1 MSYQLAFWA
10 YPDGRRSNRVADRRT
25 YLKLIKGRRA
35 KDVAPLDTDRVLD
48 ELSIVYGTWRRT
60 DTYHFSHPS
69 HGSFDVWITGGTF
82 VVLTFHNVK
91 DLTDIVSRSA
101 RCLGLDM
108 TEDGA
113 LEVARRSRGTPR
125 IANRLLRRVRDFAQ
139 VKSDGRIDG
148 PISARA
154 MDMLDVDN
162 EGFDFMDRKLLLAV
176 IDKFMGGPVGLD
188 NLAAAIGEEKDT
200 IEDVLEPYLIQQ
212 GYLQRTPRGRI
223 ATQRAYAHFGLE
235 RPADQ

>member
-1 MSYQLAFWA
+1 MQRLEFY
-10 YPDGRRSNRVADRRT
+10 
-25 YLKLIKGRRA
+25 
-35 KDVAPLDTDRVLD
+35 
-48 ELSIVYGTWRRT
+48 
-60 DTYHFSHPS
+60 
-69 HGSFDVWITGGTF
+69 
-82 VVLTFHNVK
+82 NVK
-91 DLTDIVSRSA
+91 DLTDIVARSA

-148 PISARA
+148 PIAARA

-176 IDKFMGGPVGLD
+176 IDKFLGGPG
-188 NLAAAIGEEKDT
+188 ARQPGGSHRGGEGHYRGCT
-200 IEDVLEPYLIQQ
+200 EPYLIQQ

-223 ATQRAYAHFGLE
+223 ATPRAYAHFGLQ
-235 RPADQ
+235 RPDEG

>member
-1 MSYQLAFWA
+1 
-10 YPDGRRSNRVADRRT
+10 
-25 YLKLIKGRRA
+25 
-35 KDVAPLDTDRVLD
+35 
-48 ELSIVYGTWRRT
+48 
-60 DTYHFSHPS
+60 
-69 HGSFDVWITGGTF
+69 
-82 VVLTFHNVK
+82 
-91 DLTDIVSRSA
+91 
-101 RCLGLDM
+101 LGLDM

-148 PISARA
+148 PIAARA

-176 IDKFMGGPVGLD
+176 IDKFLGGPVGLD

-223 ATQRAYAHFGLE
+223 ATPRAYAHFGLQ
-235 RPADQ
+235 RPDEG